1 MEKYVMADKRDY
13 EILSKIKELEK
24 KKLEKEDKEIIKLI
38 KTQLERDWRKPLLV
52 KLDKLLKKSS

>member
-1 MEKYVMADKRDY
+1 MADKRDY